1 MYSVAQSAVSDGI
14 KLAGDAITFTGSAGD
29 VSTYAVI
36 KLDAGITISAVTI
49 SAPRLVATLIVD
61 DVGSPS
67 RGDTITRTVD
77 GASWSLQELVEP
89 MNEHMQT
96 WTIEPV

>member
-1 MYSVAQSAVSDGI
+1 MYGIAQASVRDGI
-14 KLAGDAITFTGSAGD
+14 RTIGDAVTYAGSSGD

-36 KLDAGITISAVTI
+36 KRDVGITISAVTV

-77 GASWSLQELVEP
+77 GASWLLQELVEP
-89 MNEHMQT
+89 TNEHMQT